1 MTCALV
7 TGCTKRIGKT
17 IALDLAK
24 QGYDIAIHYNS
35 SRQEAE
41 ILRDKIKSLGKSCQI
56 YQADL
61 SCDEDILNLLPRV
74 KEDFAQLDILVNNA
88 SVFEPATLEKTEME
102 FFNTHFAV
110 NFKAPYFLIRD
121 FARIYQQG
129 NIINLVDTRIKK
141 NDFTYSAYTLAK
153 KALAH
158 LTEMAALE
166 FAPGIRVN
174 GICPGW
180 ILMPEGATEEY
191 LEQLRQRV
199 PMRQQ
204 GDKSQICQ
212 AIRYLLKNDFVTGQL
227 LFVNGGEH
235 L

>member
-17 IALDLAK
+17 IALDLAQ
-24 QGYDIAIHYNS
+24 QGYDIAIHYHS
-35 SRQEAE
+35 SHQEAQE
-41 ILRDKIKSLGKSCQI
+41 LQEKIQFLGQNCQI

-61 SCDEDILNLLPRV
+61 SCDQEILNLLPRV
-74 KEDFAQLDILVNNA
+74 KADFSKLDLLVNNA
-88 SVFEPATLEKTEME
+88 SIFEPNTLAKTEME
-102 FFNTHFAV
+102 FFNTHFNV

-129 NIINLVDTRIKK
+129 NVINLVDTRVKK

-153 KALAH
+153 KALAN

-166 FAPGIRVN
+166 FAPDIRVN

-191 LEQLRQRV
+191 LEKLRQRV
-199 PMRQQ
+199 PLNKQ
-204 GDKSQICQ
+204 GSMEQICQ
-212 AIRYLLKNDFVTGQL
+212 AVRYLLLNEFVTGQL
-227 LFVNGGEH
+227 LLVNGGEH

>member
-24 QGYDIAIHYNS
+24 QGYDIAIHYHS
-35 SRQEAE
+35 SHQEAQTLQE
-41 ILRDKIKSLGKSCQI
+41 KIQSLGQNCQI

-61 SCDEDILNLLPRV
+61 SCDQEILNLLPRV
-74 KEDFAQLDILVNNA
+74 QADFTKLDLLVNNA
-88 SVFEPATLEKTEME
+88 SIFEPNTLAKTEME
-102 FFNTHFAV
+102 FFNNHFNV

-129 NIINLVDTRIKK
+129 NIINLIDTRIQK

-153 KALAH
+153 KALGN

-166 FAPGIRVN
+166 LAPDIRVN

-180 ILMPEGATEEY
+180 ILMPEEATEEY
-191 LEQLRQRV
+191 LKKLRERV
-199 PMRQQ
+199 PLKKQ
-204 GDKSQICQ
+204 GSMEQICQ
-212 AIRYLLKNDFVTGQL
+212 AVRYLLHNDFVTGQL